1 MTEIKKGTYVPHIKT
16 CHSLFQTPAYH
27 SPMLENYGKFCSGMF
42 ELSTKYPI
50 SQSKLNTRKSHMIFC
65 GHYLKDQSSNW
76 NN

>member
-1 MTEIKKGTYVPHIKT
+1 MTEIKKGTHVSNIKT
-16 CHSLFQTPAYH
+16 CQILFRTPAYH

-65 GHYLKDQSSNW
+65 GHYLKDQSSN
-76 NN
+76 